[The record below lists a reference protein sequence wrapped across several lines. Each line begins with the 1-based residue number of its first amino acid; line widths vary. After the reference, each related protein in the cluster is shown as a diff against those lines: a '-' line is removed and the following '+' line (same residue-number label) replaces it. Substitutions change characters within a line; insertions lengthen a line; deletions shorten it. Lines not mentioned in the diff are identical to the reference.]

1 MLNVA
6 LTGNIAAGKS
16 SVVELFRGWGATVI
30 DADELARQAQAPGGE
45 VLAAIVRRFGADV
58 LAPDGAL
65 DRAALRAKVM
75 GDQAALDALNQI
87 VHPAVRQRRDELLSE
102 ARERG
107 ALGRPASTLLL
118 AAAETRDHPALN
130 AIAARYTDAGLSVR
144 RIAGSTAALDHA
156 LAKTA
161 TPPDA
166 IVATAAAA
174 RAAEQAWERVG
185 RPGVLAYLS
194 DDPDPVAVR
203 LDLRPWGYERLRL
216 VEPGAAGLKPRPD
229 LFPIAN
235 PLP

>member
-1 MLNVA
+1 M
-6 LTGNIAAGKS
+6 
-16 SVVELFRGWGATVI
+16 
-30 DADELARQAQAPGGE
+30 
-45 VLAAIVRRFGADV
+45 
-58 LAPDGAL
+58 
-65 DRAALRAKVM
+65 
-75 GDQAALDALNQI
+75 
-87 VHPAVRQRRDELLSE
+87 
-102 ARERG
+102 
-107 ALGRPASTLLL
+107 GRPASTLLL

-144 RIAGSTAALDHA
+144 RIAGSAAALDHA

>member
-1 MLNVA
+1 MLAVQMPA
-6 LTGNIAAGKS
+6 ERKRARS
-16 SVVELFRGWGATVI
+16 HFVI
-30 DADELARQAQAPGGE
+30 DNDGSRSELERGTRAVFE
-45 VLAAIVRRFGADV
+45 ELRR
-58 LAPDGAL
+58 
-65 DRAALRAKVM
+65 RAARA
-75 GDQAALDALNQI
+75 
-87 VHPAVRQRRDELLSE
+87 
-102 ARERG
+102 

-144 RIAGSTAALDHA
+144 RVAGSAAALDHA

-194 DDPDPVAVR
+194 DRKSTR
-203 LDLRPWGYERLRL
+203 LNSSHSQISY
-216 VEPGAAGLKPRPD
+216 AFFCLKKKTPTSGVV
-229 LFPIAN
+229 N
-235 PLP
+235 CVTC